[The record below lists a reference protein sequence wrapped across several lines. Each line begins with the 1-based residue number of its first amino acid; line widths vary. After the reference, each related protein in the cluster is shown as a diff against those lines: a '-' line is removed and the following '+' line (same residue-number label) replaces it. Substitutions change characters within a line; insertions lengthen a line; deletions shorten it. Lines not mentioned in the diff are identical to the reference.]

1 MRGLQGGRRGLA
13 GCLGG
18 TRGAAGGYRRAHC
31 AILAAVA
38 EGMAPEEGL
47 SLSPPK
53 PESQVACSHEAR
65 GP

>member
-1 MRGLQGGRRGLA
+1 MGGLQGGQGGLA

-31 AILAAVA
+31 AILAAVT

-53 PESQVACSHEAR
+53 LESQAACGHEAR
-65 GP
+65 RP